1 MSTGALPGFRDFYPE
16 QFAQRAWLFERWRD
30 VARRFGFVE
39 YDGPPLEP
47 LELYTKKSG
56 DEIVGQ
62 LYNFEDKGGRQVSLR
77 PEMTPTVSRM
87 VAARAN
93 ALRKPV
99 RWFSIPQLFR
109 YERQQKGRLREHFQL
124 NVDIFGESDVAAD
137 AELLAVACEI
147 MRACGLGPDDV
158 VARVSDRRLL
168 TALVRGAGVPDEAV
182 GAVFAAVDKI
192 ERESGE
198 VLVKKMADAGVSAT
212 AAGRVL
218 ELVRVSDFEAL
229 RAEFANDGEVSAAL
243 ERFEGYRALL
253 EAHDVREYLKL
264 DLTIVRGLAY
274 YTGIV
279 FELFDAKGEFRA
291 VCGGGR
297 YDNLLAALGGVD
309 MPALGFGM
317 GDVVLGELI
326 KARRKARREADA
338 WGVDGPD
345 FFLMVREDG
354 AASEGV
360 ADARQL
366 RAIGCRVEVP
376 LRRMSLGKQRKAAWA
391 AGARFILEPAGVAAA
406 GILYR
411 ARSAFNM
418 GVEKGEFEEWL
429 EGEPRSAR
437 AIRAAL
443 LEKPERLGIDFAAR
457 AIRYSSA
464 ADRP

>member
-62 LYNFEDKGGRQVSLR
+62 LYNFEDKGGRQISLR
-77 PEMTPTVSRM
+77 PEMTPTVARM

-99 RWFSIPQLFR
+99 RWFSVPQLFR

-147 MRACGLGPDDV
+147 MRSCGLGPDDV

-168 TALVRGAGVPDEAV
+168 TALVKGVGVPDAAI
-182 GAVFAAVDKI
+182 GAVFGAVDKI
-192 ERESGE
+192 EREPADA
-198 VLVKKMADAGVSAT
+198 LVKKMTDAGVSAD

-218 ELVRVSDFEAL
+218 ALVKASDFDAL
-229 RAEFANDGEVSAAL
+229 RVEFAADPEVTAAL
-243 ERFEGYRALL
+243 ERFDAYRALL
-253 EAHDVREYLKL
+253 DAHGVREYLKL

-279 FELFDAKGEFRA
+279 FELFD
-291 VCGGGR
+291 
-297 YDNLLAALGGVD
+297 
-309 MPALGFGM
+309 
-317 GDVVLGELI
+317 
-326 KARRKARREADA
+326 
-338 WGVDGPD
+338 
-345 FFLMVREDG
+345 
-354 AASEGV
+354 
-360 ADARQL
+360 
-366 RAIGCRVEVP
+366 
-376 LRRMSLGKQRKAAWA
+376 
-391 AGARFILEPAGVAAA
+391 
-406 GILYR
+406 
-411 ARSAFNM
+411 
-418 GVEKGEFEEWL
+418 
-429 EGEPRSAR
+429 
-437 AIRAAL
+437 
-443 LEKPERLGIDFAAR
+443 
-457 AIRYSSA
+457 
-464 ADRP
+464 